1 MLESWPWWLFE
12 FLAPSHKSRVLDCYL
27 MEGHKVLFRWE
38 KTLFKKDPFHSFLF
52 RSALALLKTFYKKY
66 GDAKKGGED
75 LEEAFKQ
82 FCAAPGIQPQEL
94 MARAFKFPR

>member
-1 MLESWPWWLFE
+1 M
-12 FLAPSHKSRVLDCYL
+12 APLQA
-27 MEGHKVLFRWE
+27 F
-38 KTLFKKDPFHSFLF
+38 PF
-52 RSALALLKTFYKKY
+52 RSALALLKTFYKQWGEK
-66 GDAKKGGED
+66 KKGGED

>member
-1 MLESWPWWLFE
+1 MCKNVPVTKVS
-12 FLAPSHKSRVLDCYL
+12 LAPFQEC
-27 MEGHKVLFRWE
+27 
-38 KTLFKKDPFHSFLF
+38 LF
-52 RSALALLKTFYKKY
+52 RSALALLKTFYKQWGEK
-66 GDAKKGGED
+66 KKGGGG